1 MKAVRARSTVR
12 TGSDRRAETTRVLVL
27 AGLIVTGL
35 AAYLAM
41 RATGTGRD
49 RDSERNLLPYQLL
62 ARTLPESEQS
72 VFRSIRSAWPA
83 LEADRVRS
91 ARWPDAA
98 ALAEEGVAPFRS
110 GGAGGMGQ
118 RWEQFQRGTTVTYL
132 GVPMNPAARA
142 WLLTIQEP
150 EPGAAPDPAP
160 EDEEHR
166 RLPDGTILHTYVWM
180 HRYGGQVIARFVPQ
194 PQNDGWIE
202 VFAAPPN
209 PVLPA
214 RR

>member
-35 AAYLAM
+35 VAYLAM
-41 RATGTGRD
+41 SATGTGRD
-49 RDSERNLLPYQLL
+49 HDNERNLLPYQLL

-72 VFRSIRSAWPA
+72 VFRAIRNALPA
-83 LEADRVRS
+83 LEADRVRGS
-91 ARWPDAA
+91 RWPDAA
-98 ALAEEGVAPFRS
+98 ALAKEGVAPFRS
-110 GGAGGMGQ
+110 GPASGTGQ
-118 RWEQFQRGTTVTYL
+118 RWEQFQQGTTMTYL
-132 GVPMNPAARA
+132 GVPADPAARA

-150 EPGAAPDPAP
+150 EPGATPDPAP

-166 RLPDGTILHTYVWM
+166 RLPDGTTLHTYVWM
-180 HRYGGQVIARFVPQ
+180 HRYGGQVTARFVPQ
-194 PQNDGWIE
+194 PQSEGWVE
-202 VFAAPPN
+202 VFTAPPN